1 MPRLRGSFALAQRLT
16 ASLKTGIAK
25 HCPVN
30 KGMQAHSALKLLVVA
45 LGALPSIATAGGPV
59 LAAGRWDVT
68 STVADIAIPGAPGF
82 ILRMM
87 RGKSKAEHKRLPP
100 AQGVEALL
108 VPDPKAGC
116 RVDSQRIADGR
127 YAQALTC
134 PQKRGEPMQIAR
146 AGTYDGNGFVGQAT
160 VTGTTPKGA
169 MRIVLNQRAAR
180 IGN

>member
-1 MPRLRGSFALAQRLT
+1 M
-16 ASLKTGIAK
+16 
-25 HCPVN
+25 
-30 KGMQAHSALKLLVVA
+30 
-45 LGALPSIATAGGPV
+45 
-59 LAAGRWDVT
+59 
-68 STVADIAIPGAPGF
+68 ADIAIPGAPGF

-87 RGKSKAEHKRLPP
+87 RGKSKAEHKRLPR